1 MQCTPRKE
9 QHSLII
15 KKESKMTRTPLFNGS
30 ENAGNTKKGVA
41 LAYTGK
47 GFDGFFA
54 ALEQA
59 KIKAAAQQLAKQ
71 Q

>member
-1 MQCTPRKE
+1 MHTMQNT
-9 QHSLII
+9 LITYY
-15 KKESKMTRTPLFNGS
+15 KKEGTMTRTPLFNGT
-30 ENAGNTKKGVA
+30 ENANDIKKGVA
-41 LAYTGK
+41 FAHAGK